1 MAYSR
6 RYRPMVQIASKDVSY
21 VDFSVIRSHFNTRD
35 VMVMCRKSSLDP
47 ELVTIWSSR
56 IMLALYSPLLRNLL
70 SDEDCIVMP
79 DVDSSVLLKCLDY
92 LKTGGVRF
100 EWKNEAADVLDLLKL
115 LKIPG
120 TKPGQISNAKG
131 KISVKGRKRKRIHS
145 EVLMHEI
152 VASHDSKNRETEGN
166 DHNMTDTS
174 VDHMTAE
181 LADRLKYNLTTI
193 EQEDLDATDIA
204 KRVKDALT
212 IYKIGQGVLGKH
224 VLGLSPDTDLN
235 QQLTLTIDLLYKPPM
250 GQIYQQEKVDYYT
263 RMLAW
268 VSDDEAI
275 KLLKSIDI
283 LARSPR
289 KHSHPR
295 GVPSLRLT

>member
-1 MAYSR
+1 MC
-6 RYRPMVQIASKDVSY
+6 QIASKDVSY
-21 VDFSVIRSHFNTRD
+21 VDFSVIRNHFNTRD
-35 VMVMCRKSSLDP
+35 VMIMCRKSSLDP
-47 ELVTIWSSR
+47 ELTTIWTSR

-92 LKTGGVRF
+92 LKTGDVRF
-100 EWKNEAADVLDLLKL
+100 QWKNEGADVLDLLKL

-152 VASHDSKNRETEGN
+152 VASPDSKNSKTDHGN
-166 DHNMTDTS
+166 DQDMTDTTS
-174 VDHMTAE
+174 VDDMTAE
-181 LADRLKYNLTTI
+181 LADRLKSNLTTI
-193 EQEDLDATDIA
+193 EHEDLDAVDIA

-224 VLGLSPDTDLN
+224 VLGFSPDTDLN
-235 QQLTLTIDLLYKPPM
+235 QELTLTIDLLYKPPM
-250 GQIYQQEKVDYYT
+250 GQIYQTEKLDYYT

-275 KLLKSIDI
+275 KLLKSIDL

-295 GVPSLRLT
+295 GVPSLRLI